1 METRKRGMP
10 RKTSLGAVIVHSIS
24 VWLKEINAKNVIDGD
39 AGLILCPV

>member
-1 METRKRGMP
+1 METRKRDMP

-24 VWLKEINAKNVIDGD
+24 VWLKDISAKNVIDGD